1 LKYLGS
7 LTSVKGNMRSQIS
20 LFFDFGRASRT

>member
-1 LKYLGS
+1 MKYLGS
-7 LTSVKGNMRSQIS
+7 LTPVKGNMRSKIA